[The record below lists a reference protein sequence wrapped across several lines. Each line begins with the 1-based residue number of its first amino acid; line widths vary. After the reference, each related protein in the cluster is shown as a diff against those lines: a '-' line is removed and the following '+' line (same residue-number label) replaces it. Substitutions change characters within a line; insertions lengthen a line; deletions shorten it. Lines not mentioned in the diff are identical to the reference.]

1 MTYNFNNLK
10 VGIELEVVDYGN
22 TAYSFENSAWGQK
35 GDGSLPSGGREYYSQ
50 PIYGDNITYQVEK
63 ITESMQRAA
72 TITRE
77 CGFHLHLDFSN
88 ARFSH
93 LKRFYRFC
101 RHVYPFFHSQ
111 FEERFNTSWCRPFHN
126 RASGALQNKHVTS
139 FLHGVSGNSRYHW
152 INFDAW
158 FRHGTVENRLHY
170 GTKDKD
176 EILTWVEFWQKAA
189 LFCQK
194 NALPN
199 KIPKKYK
206 TEFMNEA
213 IDAFQLSEKTFQRF
227 GLGHKLY
234 VSSLK
239 AVAKKDDKP
248 KSK

>member
-1 MTYNFNNLK
+1 MSYKFNNLK

-22 TAYSFENSAWGQK
+22 TAYSFENSKWGQK
-35 GDGSLPSGGREYYSQ
+35 GDGSLPSGGREYYTQ
-50 PIYGDNITYQVEK
+50 PIFGDDINYQVDK
-63 ITESMQRAA
+63 ITHSMARAA
-72 TITRE
+72 TITPE

-101 RHVYPFFHSQ
+101 RHVYPFFQTQ
-111 FEERFNTSWCRPFHN
+111 FAPRFSTSWCRAFS
-126 RASGALQNKHVTS
+126 RGAARSLESKHTSDFIRTVT
-139 FLHGVSGNSRYHW
+139 GGSRYHW

-189 LFCQK
+189 LFCQR
-194 NALPN
+194 NALPR
-199 KIPKKYK
+199 KIPKRYK
-206 TEFMNEA
+206 PDFVNEV
-213 IDAFQLSEKTFQRF
+213 IQAFELSEKTNQRF
-227 GLGHKLY
+227 GIGHKIY

-239 AVAKKDDKP
+239 SVAKKENE
-248 KSK
+248 SK